1 MRSGDGPRG
10 GPAPGGPA
18 AIAGGQ
24 PRETSEAVGRKKTYY
39 VIRRGTGRGS
49 CPSSPG
55 ASKVGGTFIRGG
67 DADSIAVIAVMTPFS
82 KIM

>member
-1 MRSGDGPRG
+1 MDRG

-18 AIAGGQ
+18 AIAGG
-24 PRETSEAVGRKKTYY
+24 PGNKRSSGAEKTSY

-49 CPSSPG
+49 RPSSPG
-55 ASKVGGTFIRGG
+55 TSKVGGTFIRGG